1 MASVPEKSRT
11 ATKAATDHTVIMHAQ
26 WTGPLPPPAVLKQ
39 YDEIATG
46 LAERIV
52 VSMEREQEHRHE
64 MDRKLLVAYQ
74 AIYTRGQFLAAF
86 IALTCLVLGF
96 ALGYQ
101 GQSAAAI
108 AFVTGGL
115 GQVVLAFLG
124 SRERRPNDS
133 DRSD

>member
-1 MASVPEKSRT
+1 
-11 ATKAATDHTVIMHAQ
+11 MHAQ
-26 WTGPLPPPAVLKQ
+26 WAGPLPPPAVLKQ

-64 MDRKLLVAYQ
+64 MDRKLLVAHQ

-101 GQSAAAI
+101 G
-108 AFVTGGL
+108 
-115 GQVVLAFLG
+115 
-124 SRERRPNDS
+124 
-133 DRSD
+133 